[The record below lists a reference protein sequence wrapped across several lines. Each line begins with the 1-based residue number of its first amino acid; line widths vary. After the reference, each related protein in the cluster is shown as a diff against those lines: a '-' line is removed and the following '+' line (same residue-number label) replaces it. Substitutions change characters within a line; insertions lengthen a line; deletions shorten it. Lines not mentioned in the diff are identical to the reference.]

1 MVGDGTHTM
10 PLVFWAGLVLSE
22 EKFPQYM
29 SDQIDSLLRSVIKHG
44 ASDLFLSENAVARTK
59 IGGELMM
66 LGEEPITLEELASFW
81 RKCDADPTYDGD
93 RDTSFVSEE
102 GVRFRVNLHR
112 HTGQLGAVLRRINT
126 EIPDLESLG
135 LPAELLQNWVKR
147 PSGLVLVTGA
157 TGSGKSTTLA
167 SALEWVNQN
176 MARHI
181 VTIEDPIE
189 FLFESKTSY
198 FTQREV
204 FTDTDS
210 FARGLRSSLRQA
222 PDVILLGEI
231 RDHETATTAL
241 QAAETGHLVLST
253 MHSANVAETIE
264 RLTNLFLPDERSS
277 QLLLLSSQLIGVL
290 CQKLLPGINGLEV
303 VVEHMENEG
312 VTRKY
317 VREEK
322 TVELVD
328 FITRGDNVHNKL
340 FLSSLVDAAKSGR
353 ISPEVAEQSSGS
365 AADFNRAMR
374 GIQ

>member
-1 MVGDGTHTM
+1 M
-10 PLVFWAGLVLSE
+10 
-22 EKFPQYM
+22 
-29 SDQIDSLLRSVIKHG
+29 
-44 ASDLFLSENAVARTK
+44 
-59 IGGELMM
+59 
-66 LGEEPITLEELASFW
+66 
-81 RKCDADPTYDGD
+81 
-93 RDTSFVSEE
+93 
-102 GVRFRVNLHR
+102 NLHR

-135 LPAELLQNWVKR
+135 LPAELLQGWVR
-147 PSGLVLVTGA
+147 RSSGLILVTRA

-189 FLFESKTSY
+189 YLFESKTSY

-264 RLTNLFLPDERSS
+264 RLTNLFLPDERNS
-277 QLLLLSSQLIGVL
+277 QLLLLSTQLIGVL

-317 VREEK
+317 VREDK

-328 FITRGDNVHNKL
+328 FISRGDSANNKL
-340 FLSSLVDAAKSGR
+340 FLRSLVDAAKAGR

-365 AADFNRAMR
+365 ASDFNRAMR